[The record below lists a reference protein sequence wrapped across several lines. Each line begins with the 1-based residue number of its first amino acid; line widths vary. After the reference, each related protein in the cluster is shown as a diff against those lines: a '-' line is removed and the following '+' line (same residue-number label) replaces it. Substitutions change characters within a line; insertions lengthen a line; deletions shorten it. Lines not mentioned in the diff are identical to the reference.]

1 MHKFNVI
8 WGSALLVFAV
18 AASVFIAATE
28 QPPVFYA
35 LSLVPFVFGANSL
48 QIGLREL
55 NEQAD
60 RKKDPHR

>member
-18 AASVFIAATE
+18 ACSVFIAATD
-28 QPPVFYA
+28 QPPIFYT
-35 LSLVPFVFGANSL
+35 LSLVPFVFGVNSL

-60 RKKDPHR
+60 RKKDLHR